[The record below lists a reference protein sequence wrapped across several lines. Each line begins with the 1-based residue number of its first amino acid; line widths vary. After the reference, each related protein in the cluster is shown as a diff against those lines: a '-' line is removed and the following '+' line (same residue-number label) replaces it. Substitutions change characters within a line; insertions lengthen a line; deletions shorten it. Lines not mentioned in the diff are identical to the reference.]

1 VHAGGV
7 TTRPGRRA
15 AWTLG
20 VGVAIVGLWLATCAV
35 AFAHPPTDA
44 VAPTDAIYFL
54 ASPGGEAGQ
63 TDATVRDWPGVRVL
77 SRPKSLEH
85 LPRFRECDVPG
96 TVCLTPVPETT
107 QGEAEAFAA
116 EAERRGWTSVTVVT
130 HTSHIARARML
141 LARCFP
147 GTIRMVAIPT
157 EHSVGDWLNGFVH
170 ETAGWAKA
178 AITPGCHDH
187 LPFGD

>member
-1 VHAGGV
+1 MHAGGV
-7 TTRPGRRA
+7 TTRLGRRT
-15 AWTLG
+15 AWALG
-20 VGVAIVGLWLATCAV
+20 VGVAIVGLWLGACVVVFVFPA
-35 AFAHPPTDA
+35 TDA

-54 ASPGGEAGQ
+54 SSPGDEAGL
-63 TDATVRDWPGVRVL
+63 TDADVRSWPGVRVV
-77 SRPKSLEH
+77 SRPAGLGN
-85 LPRFRECDVPG
+85 LPRFQACDAPG

-107 QGEAEAFAA
+107 QGEAETFAA

-130 HTSHIARARML
+130 HTSHIARARLL

-157 EHSVGDWLNGFVH
+157 EHGASAWLNAFVH

-178 AITPGCHDH
+178 ALTPGCHDH

>member
-1 VHAGGV
+1 MHAGAV
-7 TTRPGRRA
+7 RTRQGRRLARLIVIGGAGA
-15 AWTLG
+15 A
-20 VGVAIVGLWLATCAV
+20 LWLAACVVVLANP
-35 AFAHPPTDA
+35 ATDA
-44 VAPTDAIYFL
+44 VAPTDATYFL
-54 ASPGGEAGQ
+54 SSPGGEAALTSGSTQ
-63 TDATVRDWPGVRVL
+63 NWPGIRVV
-77 SRPKSLEH
+77 SRPKGLGN
-85 LPRFRECDVPG
+85 LPRFQVCDAPG

-130 HTSHIARARML
+130 HTSHIARARLL

-157 EHSVGDWLNGFVH
+157 EHGAGAWLNAFVH

-178 AITPGCHDH
+178 AVTPGCHDH